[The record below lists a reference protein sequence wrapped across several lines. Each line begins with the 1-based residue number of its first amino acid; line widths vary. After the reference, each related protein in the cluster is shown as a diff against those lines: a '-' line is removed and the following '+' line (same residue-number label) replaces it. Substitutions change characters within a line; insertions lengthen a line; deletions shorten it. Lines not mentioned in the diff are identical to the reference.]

1 MSRFGDLLGGK
12 KAAPAP
18 DPAPVVEETI
28 EVTESPIVEEDTTN
42 YHEVIEEELV
52 ETFPYESDLSLHDMT
67 KKELEEYG
75 RTVGIELD
83 RRHSK
88 DSLVQEL
95 EDYLASDS

>member
-18 DPAPVVEETI
+18 TPAPEPVVEPVVVKEPVL
-28 EVTESPIVEEDTTN
+28 EKMD
-42 YHEVIEEELV
+42 
-52 ETFPYESDLSLHDMT
+52 

-75 RTVGIELD
+75 RTLGVELD

-88 DSLVQEL
+88 KKLIEEL
-95 EDYLASDS
+95 EGLGD